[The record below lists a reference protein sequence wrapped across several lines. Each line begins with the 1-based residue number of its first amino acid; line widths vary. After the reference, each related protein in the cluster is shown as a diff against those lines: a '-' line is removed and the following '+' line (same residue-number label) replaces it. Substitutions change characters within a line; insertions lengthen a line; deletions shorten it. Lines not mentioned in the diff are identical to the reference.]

1 MVINIYHTLRLLL
14 LLTMA
19 LIEEFH
25 QKHRLLKIN
34 LNANLALFN
43 TDQLRQ
49 HLPDLNSYIVF
60 KDIRRTLTQWYTE
73 GQNLQGLLLTT
84 HHTQHAS
91 YRRETTL
98 LLNIIQYINFIL
110 PTCQAITVAKAF
122 RTVVLT
128 HKTLS
133 DSHLAT
139 SRCSFFNSSD
149 CTSNNMF
156 FAPTPSYTEDT
167 QTQVKQISTPTPPQ
181 HIDYNTRTQLPS
193 NSMPTDLLTLNH
205 IQTSVLALTPT
216 DLSILTVVTTHAETQ
231 TETTQDSS
239 TPILTVPTTHT
250 ETQTE
255 TTQDS
260 SMPILTAATTHTQTQ
275 TKTTQDSF
283 TQTLVTH
290 YDPNIK
296 LYNNS
301 TPNKGPHKIFTGVL
315 SHTYDISETSEPNDR
330 FYQQSK
336 QEDLLDN
343 KVNKT
348 SITTQDTNTT
358 ESSKLEFSQFTQ
370 YNTFKHLYT

>member
-139 SRCSFFNSSD
+139 SRCSLFNSSD

-156 FAPTPSYTEDT
+156 FAPTPPYTEDT

-181 HIDYNTRTQLPS
+181 HIDYNTITQLPS
-193 NSMPTDLLTLNH
+193 NSMPTDLLTHNH
-205 IQTSVLALTPT
+205 IQTSVLPLTPT
-216 DLSILTVVTTHAETQ
+216 DLSILTVITTHRNT
-231 TETTQDSS
+231 
-239 TPILTVPTTHT
+239 
-250 ETQTE
+250 
-255 TTQDS
+255 
-260 SMPILTAATTHTQTQ
+260 
-275 TKTTQDSF
+275 
-283 TQTLVTH
+283 
-290 YDPNIK
+290 N
-296 LYNNS
+296 
-301 TPNKGPHKIFTGVL
+301 
-315 SHTYDISETSEPNDR
+315 R
-330 FYQQSK
+330 
-336 QEDLLDN
+336 
-343 KVNKT
+343 NKT
-348 SITTQDTNTT
+348 KLKYTNTY
-358 ESSKLEFSQFTQ
+358 SSR
-370 YNTFKHLYT
+370 NTHRNTNSNNIGH

>member
-156 FAPTPSYTEDT
+156 FAPTPPYTEDT

-205 IQTSVLALTPT
+205 IQTSVLPLTPT

-231 TETTQDSS
+231 TETRQNSS
-239 TPILTVPTTHT
+239 TPIPTVAVTHT
-250 ETQTE
+250 ETQTQ
-255 TTQDS
+255 TTLDTRDS
-260 SMPILTAATTHTQTQ
+260 YSQTTNTYLRKNSKDSTSYYSTSVNTHSILKNHIILSYTYLPEEEINIDDCFIIE
-275 TKTTQDSF
+275 K
-283 TQTLVTH
+283 
-290 YDPNIK
+290 DPPTRK
-296 LYNNS
+296 
-301 TPNKGPHKIFTGVL
+301 
-315 SHTYDISETSEPNDR
+315 TSESLTNEFIGTNSRNGDT
-330 FYQQSK
+330 
-336 QEDLLDN
+336 EGHDDLTGF
-343 KVNKT
+343 VT
-348 SITTQDTNTT
+348 
-358 ESSKLEFSQFTQ
+358 
-370 YNTFKHLYT
+370 